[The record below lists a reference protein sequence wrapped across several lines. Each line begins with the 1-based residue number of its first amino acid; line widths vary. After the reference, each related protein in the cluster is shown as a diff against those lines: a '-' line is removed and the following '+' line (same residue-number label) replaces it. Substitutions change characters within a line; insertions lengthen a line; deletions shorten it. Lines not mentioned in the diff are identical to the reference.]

1 MKPEVNAVLE
11 QLKHTMNEMDTPSQE
26 QPTQDTPAT
35 AKRRINYPAH
45 IKPLEQRV
53 LAALDSG
60 CRTAKTVHTY
70 VGKDVPEKVVNM
82 KLGQLVSRGKI
93 GRKISS
99 STGYLKYYPY
109 ELAKEKGCLQEP
121 KTRKARRTK
130 YELREE
136 SYVFDPKKQKV
147 EPFVMPKSLEMAK
160 PQLQPTPIDQDRENY
175 VLFLEGRVRDW
186 QAEARKLQ
194 HELDHLTAQANK
206 RQTREIAVENLEK
219 EVQRLQI
226 IVEYYEGK
234 VGK

>member
-11 QLKHTMNEMDTPSQE
+11 QLKETMQEMDE
-26 QPTQDTPAT
+26 PTQEPS
-35 AKRRINYPAH
+35 KRAINYPKH

-53 LAALDSG
+53 LAALDAG

-109 ELAKEKGCLQEP
+109 EIAKEKGILEEP

-130 YELREE
+130 YELRED
-136 SYVFDPKKQKV
+136 SYGAVNHKP
-147 EPFVMPKSLEMAK
+147 EPV
-160 PQLQPTPIDQDRENY
+160 TIDQDRENY
-175 VLFLEGRVRDW
+175 VLFLEKRVTEW

-194 HELDHLTAQANK
+194 HELDHATVAGKQRQVREVANEQLT
-206 RQTREIAVENLEK
+206 K
-219 EVQRLQI
+219 EVETLRNEVKRLTI
-226 IVEYYEGK
+226 ILEYYEGK
-234 VGK
+234 AGK

>member
-11 QLKHTMNEMDTPSQE
+11 QLKHTMNEMDNPSQE
-26 QPTQDTPAT
+26 QPAQDTPAT
-35 AKRRINYPAH
+35 EKRINYPAH
-45 IKPLEQRV
+45 VKPLEQRV

-60 CRTAKTVHTY
+60 CRTAKTINTY

-93 GRKISS
+93 GRKISA

-136 SYVFDPKKQKV
+136 SYVFDPKKQKT
-147 EPFVMPKSLEMAK
+147 EFVKPKSLEILKAPAPAESQK
-160 PQLQPTPIDQDRENY
+160 IE
-175 VLFLEGRVRDW
+175 VR
-186 QAEARKLQ
+186 KFQ
-194 HELDHLTAQANK
+194 HELAWREVANEQLTK
-206 RQTREIAVENLEK
+206 EVEALRK
-219 EVQRLQI
+219 EVQRLTI